1 VMPYQVS
8 SNVYP
13 GTITDVA
20 ASTSID
26 VTDASTN
33 FGGFCSSPYVWT
45 LAKVSGGYTLKNAYT
60 NKYAT
65 VNSDNNRG
73 EASDSPVTLTVAD
86 AGSGVFTV
94 TSQAYTS
101 RSLQFNYNSGN
112 TRFAF
117 YASAQKSLYF
127 IPVSSFTY
135 ALATPTITASSSGST
150 ITVSW
155 DAVDNASGYTVTCT
169 GETDQSLGSSATSTT
184 FEGLSDD
191 TYTVTVTAVGSGSY
205 SNSIP
210 ASSTVVVSSVAGTDV
225 EFVVGTDFTTQAAI
239 NAGVTKDNITLTC
252 NTTAYY
258 SPLRI
263 YSNNTVKFT
272 ALNSKKIIK
281 VVITGSSDSYI
292 KTWSASDSGT
302 CTISGST
309 MTWTNNSGL
318 SEITFT
324 MTASAQAR
332 VTKFTATYID

>member
-33 FGGFCSSPYVWT
+33 FSGFCSSPYVWT

-65 VNSDNNRG
+65 VTSNNNYG
-73 EASDSPVTLTVAD
+73 QASDSPVTLTVAD

-94 TSQAYTS
+94 TSQTYTS

-135 ALATPTITASSSGST
+135 TLATPTIDASSSGST

-155 DAVDNASGYTVTCT
+155 DAVENASGYTVTCT
-169 GETDQSLGSSATSTT
+169 GETDQSLGSGVTSTT
-184 FEGLSDD
+184 FEDLSDGS
-191 TYTVTVTAVGSGSY
+191 YTVTVTAVGSGSY
-205 SNSIP
+205 SNSFP
-210 ASSTVVVSSVAGTDV
+210 ASSTVVISS
-225 EFVVGTDFTTQAAI
+225 AAS
-239 NAGVTKDNITLTC
+239 ASETITFSTFG
-252 NTTAYY
+252 
-258 SPLRI
+258 
-263 YSNNTVKFT
+263 YSNGADVTTVSGTTIGLVFDKGSGSNAPKYYTTGTGVRTYNGNTITVT
-272 ALNSKKIIK
+272 ASDKTIIK
-281 VVITGSSDSYI
+281 IEFTFQSGYSMTCSAVTPGSYSDGTWTGSGTSIVFTSSNTNRIQSI
-292 KTWSASDSGT
+292 K
-302 CTISGST
+302 
-309 MTWTNNSGL
+309 
-318 SEITFT
+318 
-324 MTASAQAR
+324 
-332 VTKFTATYID
+332 VTYED